1 MIEFTTELFLIV
13 LSMALSFGVSILVI
27 LMPYLERTKQAAI
40 AAAALSDRERMKQAL
55 IYTALD
61 YDFARDLTAGKET
74 TQYNDLI
81 RIIKSGR
88 GAEAAGTAAAAG
100 AASGKP

>member
-1 MIEFTTELFLIV
+1 MEITTELFLIV

-27 LMPYLERTKQAAI
+27 VMPYLERTKQAAI

-88 GAEAAGTAAAAG
+88 SAEAAGTAAAAG